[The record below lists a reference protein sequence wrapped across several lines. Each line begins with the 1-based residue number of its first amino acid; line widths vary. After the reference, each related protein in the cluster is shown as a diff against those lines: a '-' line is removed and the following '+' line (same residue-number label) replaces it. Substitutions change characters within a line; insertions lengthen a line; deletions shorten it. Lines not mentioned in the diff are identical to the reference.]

1 MPAYRDEK
9 TGKWYVQFS
18 YKDNGGK
25 RRHTCKR
32 GFRTKK
38 DAQKWE
44 FDFKEK
50 VSGSTGMT
58 FGSFVEIYLEAIR
71 VRIKES
77 TYLTK
82 ESVIRIHILPYFQDM
97 ILDEITTK
105 DIMEWQN
112 SVMQV
117 VDSRSGR
124 RYTMSFLKTIHN
136 QMSAILKHARLCL

>member
-82 ESVIRIHILPYFQDM
+82 ESVIRIHILPYFQEKTSWNGRIASCRSS
-97 ILDEITTK
+97 ILEVDEGI
-105 DIMEWQN
+105 
-112 SVMQV
+112 
-117 VDSRSGR
+117 R
-124 RYTMSFLKTIHN
+124 
-136 QMSAILKHARLCL
+136 CLF